1 MIKCSVFI
9 LFAIL
14 PIRSFAQELKTKNI
28 VIITLD
34 GFRWQEVFQG
44 ADSAILFNKEYI
56 SNKYVEDLFWN
67 SSALKRREALLP
79 FFWNVIGESG
89 QLYGNRNYK
98 NQVNCANPHWFSYPG
113 YSELLVGF
121 VDKRVRSNQAIENP
135 NTTILD
141 FINQQPGF
149 ENKVAV
155 FSTWE
160 VMSSIVREN
169 TSGLLVNA
177 GKDNMEGKITERE
190 ALLNELQVILPNPH
204 GARYDAFTFQ
214 FAFEYLKRDRPRFL
228 FISFDE
234 TDEHGHGGRYNAY
247 LNSAHRTD
255 MMIGKLWEWIQLQED
270 YKDQT
275 TLIITTDHGRGNG
288 SKNSWKNHGR
298 LSFGSGQMWFAILG
312 PDTPALG
319 EIKTKE
325 QYFQK
330 QIAKTAAALLG
341 LDYTNV
347 EPVGETIESMIGTSI
362 LANQNPVAEKIIVGQ
377 QEK

>member
-1 MIKCSVFI
+1 MIKCSLSILFFI
-9 LFAIL
+9 LNVCA
-14 PIRSFAQELKTKNI
+14 FAQELKTKNI
-28 VIITLD
+28 IIITLD

-44 ADSAILFNKEYI
+44 ADSAILFNKEYV
-56 SNKYVEDLFWN
+56 SDKQVEGLFWN
-67 SSALKRREALLP
+67 PSSLKRREALLP

-141 FINQQPGF
+141 FVNKQPGF
-149 ENKVAV
+149 ENKVAA

-160 VMSSIVREN
+160 VMSFIAREN
-169 TSGLLVNA
+169 TDGILVNA
-177 GKDNMEGKITERE
+177 GNEKAEGAISERE
-190 ALLNELQVILPNPH
+190 ELLNEMQAMLPNPH
-204 GARYDAFTFQ
+204 GARYDVFTFQ
-214 FAFEYLKRDRPRFL
+214 YAFEYLKRDRPRFL

-234 TDEHGHGGRYNAY
+234 TDEHGHGGRYDAY
-247 LNSAHRTD
+247 LKSAQRTD
-255 MMIGKLWEWIQLQED
+255 EMIGKLWAWIQSQED

-298 LSFGSGQMWFAILG
+298 LSFGSSQMWFAIMG

-319 EIKTKE
+319 EMKTEE

-330 QIAKTAAALLG
+330 QIAKTAASLLS
-341 LDYTNV
+341 LEYTNI
-347 EPVGETIESMIGTSI
+347 EPVGESIKTMIAPSTWAIQKTSS
-362 LANQNPVAEKIIVGQ
+362 EKITVD
-377 QEK
+377 KKK